1 MATSTFPANLD
12 ALDLIGKHI
21 LDIAKTAGL
30 PKKKAYKLR
39 LAVDELATNIIDYG
53 YAELPENAEITI
65 KSEVEQGSLKVVM
78 IDRGKPYDPR
88 DRQFDQSVLDL
99 PAAELPIGGLGIFLA
114 LESVDEFNYETL
126 ESENIST
133 LMINL

>member
-1 MATSTFPANLD
+1 
-12 ALDLIGKHI
+12 
-21 LDIAKTAGL
+21 
-30 PKKKAYKLR
+30 
-39 LAVDELATNIIDYG
+39 
-53 YAELPENAEITI
+53 
-65 KSEVEQGSLKVVM
+65 M

-99 PAAELPIGGLGIFLA
+99 PAAERPIGGLGIFLA

>member
-21 LDIAKTAGL
+21 LDIAQTAGL

-99 PAAELPIGGLGIFLA
+99 PAAERPIGGLGIFLA

-133 LMINL
+133 LMIN

>member
-21 LDIAKTAGL
+21 LDIAQTAGL

-65 KSEVEQGSLKVVM
+65 KSEV
-78 IDRGKPYDPR
+78 
-88 DRQFDQSVLDL
+88 
-99 PAAELPIGGLGIFLA
+99 
-114 LESVDEFNYETL
+114 
-126 ESENIST
+126 
-133 LMINL
+133 

>member
-21 LDIAKTAGL
+21 LDIAQTAGL

-53 YAELPENAEITI
+53 YAELQENAEITI

-99 PAAELPIGGLGIFLA
+99 PAAERPIGGLGIFLA

>member
-21 LDIAKTAGL
+21 LDIAQTAGL

-99 PAAELPIGGLGIFLA
+99 PAAERPIGGLGIFLA